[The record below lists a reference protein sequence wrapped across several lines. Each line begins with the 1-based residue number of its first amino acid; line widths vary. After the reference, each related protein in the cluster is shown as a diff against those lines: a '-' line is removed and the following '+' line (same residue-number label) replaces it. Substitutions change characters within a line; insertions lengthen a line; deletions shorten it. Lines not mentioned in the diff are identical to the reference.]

1 MKMLEVVDA
10 YVTLQRS
17 RGMRFD
23 AANKMLRHFCRV
35 LGNPDINQV
44 SVDEVAKYIRG
55 AGLPSA
61 TWTLKFKVLSA
72 GLWPFCGRSSGV
84 GHQLCQ
90 TLLEGSGLFGGS
102 CACAPSRIIVP
113 P

>member
-44 SVDEVAKYIRG
+44 SVDEVAKFIRG

-61 TWTLKFKVLSA
+61 TWTLKL
-72 GLWPFCGRSSGV
+72 
-84 GHQLCQ
+84 
-90 TLLEGSGLFGGS
+90 
-102 CACAPSRIIVP
+102 VP
-113 P
+113 PENLWVALGARIGCVGSRGRRLRARCLRRPL